1 MNDVGQLLARA
12 QVVLAFYL
20 VSVFAGLSV
29 AVVFAIARGHIN
41 LDGAVGTL
49 ITTAITAAITMAG
62 MAINYFF
69 SRQRHGQPDNVP
81 VNPTPPPSPEPPPPI
96 PPETK

>member
-1 MNDVGQLLARA
+1 MNDVLGLRLARA
-12 QVVLAFYL
+12 QIALAFYL
-20 VSVFAGLSV
+20 VTVFAGLSI
-29 AVVFAIARGHIN
+29 AAVFALARGHIN

-49 ITTAITAAITMAG
+49 ITTAITAAITMSG

-69 SRQRHGQPDNVP
+69 SRQRHESANGSSSN
-81 VNPTPPPSPEPPPPI
+81 VNPTPDTSTPT

>member
-1 MNDVGQLLARA
+1 MNDVLGLRLARA
-12 QVVLAFYL
+12 QIALAFYL
-20 VSVFAGLSV
+20 VTVFASLSV

-49 ITTAITAAITMAG
+49 ITTAITASITMAG
-62 MAINYFF
+62 AAVGYFF
-69 SRQRHGQPDNVP
+69 SRARHGGDTNGT
-81 VNPTPPPSPEPPPPI
+81 PTPPDPTVTPT